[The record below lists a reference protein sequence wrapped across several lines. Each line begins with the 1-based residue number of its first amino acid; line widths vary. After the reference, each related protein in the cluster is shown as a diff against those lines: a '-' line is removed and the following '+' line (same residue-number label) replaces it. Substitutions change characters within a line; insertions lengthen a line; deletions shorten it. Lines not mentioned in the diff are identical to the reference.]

1 VSSRNPYWTIAIAEF
16 VREVGVSNFCKVID
30 ATSASVGSS
39 SPPRSPILPLAPTP
53 KSTQL
58 IYLRHLVTCMMDLL
72 TVTEQIIL
80 KYSSVIGLKF
90 SLHILSEI
98 LPNNDCKTRLKK
110 AIKTL
115 VTRRFIMHYP
125 CEDSIYTFQNYNI
138 REVIYS
144 LIPPRSP
151 PSASLSLDLS
161 LSLS

>member
-1 VSSRNPYWTIAIAEF
+1 MTNSFVELVCEVSSRNPYWTIAIAEF
-16 VREVGVSNFCKVID
+16 VREVGVNNFCKVID
-30 ATSASVGSS
+30 ATAS
-39 SPPRSPILPLAPTP
+39 SPPAPRLR

-58 IYLRHLVTCMMDLL
+58 VYLRHLVTCMMDLL

-98 LPNNDCKTRLKK
+98 LPNNDCKSRLKK

-125 CEDSIYTFQNYNI
+125 SEDSIYTFQNYNI

-144 LIPPRSP
+144 LIPPRYG
-151 PSASLSLDLS
+151 
-161 LSLS
+161 